1 MPQTTFASKVLT
13 LWLSVQFT
21 KTDTTSFASQL
32 AGFKAAVAFS
42 PNSTLDIVLAS
53 AGLTGTGVHAWLAQA
68 SQNADADPSP
78 PSITTLDVNLTGVFY
93 STHLALHYFKKTAKT
108 GSLSSK
114 QLILISS
121 LAGYAPIDKVADYN
135 ASKFG
140 VRGMWKAIRHSTTI
154 LGDDAPPFR
163 TNLVAPTFIRTN
175 MTQTIEPGLQSMGIS
190 LGEVEDVTAGV
201 MRLACDE
208 TISGRAIAIA
218 ARGKEVGDRNFD
230 LEDDWEGLD
239 GGRELLGRIRDGT
252 LEGLELVGIE
262 GKLDRGKMVEKSD
275 SVIS

>member
-1 MPQTTFASKVLT
+1 M
-13 LWLSVQFT
+13 
-21 KTDTTSFASQL
+21 TSFASQL
-32 AGFKAAVAFS
+32 AGFKAALTFS
-42 PNSTLDIVLAS
+42 PNSSLDIVLAC
-53 AGLTGTGVHAWLAQA
+53 AGLSGTGVHAWLAQS

-78 PSITTLDVNLTGVFY
+78 PSTTTVDVNLTGVFY
-93 STHLALHYFKKTAKT
+93 STHLALHYFKKTAKS
-108 GSLSSK
+108 GNLSSK
-114 QLILISS
+114 QLILMSS
-121 LAGYAPIDKVADYN
+121 LAGYVPLDRVADYN

-163 TNLVAPTFIRTN
+163 SNLVAPTFIRTN
-175 MTQTIEPGLQSMGIS
+175 MTHTIEPRIQAMGIS
-190 LGEVEDVTAGV
+190 LGEIEDVTAGV
-201 MRLACDE
+201 MRVACDE

-218 ARGKEVGDRNFD
+218 AREKEAGDRNFD

-252 LEGLELVGIE
+252 LGGLELVGF
-262 GKLDRGKMVEKSD
+262 GGRFDRGTRVEKSE